1 MTGPAPDY
9 AYRRAYP
16 LPAGFTVEF
25 ALSGARLTAEWS
37 PRVPKRAAR
46 GKLLRA
52 YRAAR
57 NDFLASLGVGV
68 LVIET

>member
-1 MTGPAPDY
+1 MTGPASAF

-25 ALSGARLTAEWS
+25 ALSGARLIAEWS
-37 PRVPKRAAR
+37 PGLPKRAVR
-46 GKLLRA
+46 GKLLRS

-57 NDFLASLGVGV
+57 NNFLASLGVPM
-68 LVIET
+68 LVIDL

>member
-1 MTGPAPDY
+1 MFPDFGIDQCIPT
-9 AYRRAYP
+9 A
-16 LPAGFTVEF
+16 AGSAVEF
-25 ALSGARLTAEWS
+25 ALYGAHLTAERS

-57 NDFLASLGVGV
+57 NDFLASLGVSV

>member
-1 MTGPAPDY
+1 MMAQDY
-9 AYRRAYP
+9 AYRRAYS

-25 ALSGARLTAEWS
+25 ALDGSYLAAEWS
-37 PRVPKRAAR
+37 PRVPKRAIR

-68 LVIET
+68 LVIEA

>member
-1 MTGPAPDY
+1 MTALAATF

-16 LPAGFTVEF
+16 MPAGYTLEF
-25 ALSGARLTAEWS
+25 ALAGPRLTAEWS
-37 PRVPKRAAR
+37 PRVPKRAVR

-57 NDFLASLGVGV
+57 HDFLASLGVGV
-68 LVIET
+68 LVIEA